1 MAVINETLARQ
12 FFAGRN
18 PIGLHI
24 AFGAGNKVHPDIEIV
39 GVVKNSKHM
48 DVRSEIRPF
57 IYVPYAQ
64 LDDLGELTFYVR
76 TETDPLAMGATLR
89 KTVANF
95 DPTLPVFQMKTL
107 TEQVDEIVFSDRLL
121 TFFSLCLALLAAL
134 LAAVGLYG
142 VMAYVVA
149 RRTREIGIR
158 MALGAT
164 QTNVSWLVLREVIR
178 MSAAG
183 LAAGLVAA
191 YAIGRLIESQLF
203 GVKASSPSV
212 FLIAAAVLASVAL
225 VAGWLPAH
233 QAASV
238 DPMIA
243 LRHE

>member
-1 MAVINETLARQ
+1 
-12 FFAGRN
+12 
-18 PIGLHI
+18 
-24 AFGAGNKVHPDIEIV
+24 
-39 GVVKNSKHM
+39 
-48 DVRSEIRPF
+48 
-57 IYVPYAQ
+57 
-64 LDDLGELTFYVR
+64 
-76 TETDPLAMGATLR
+76 
-89 KTVANF
+89 
-95 DPTLPVFQMKTL
+95 
-107 TEQVDEIVFSDRLL
+107 
-121 TFFSLCLALLAAL
+121 
-134 LAAVGLYG
+134 
-142 VMAYVVA
+142 
-149 RRTREIGIR
+149 
-158 MALGAT
+158 
-164 QTNVSWLVLREVIR
+164 LREVIR